1 MLVGGERSS
10 DMPML
15 VGGERSPDTP
25 MLVGGE
31 RSSDTPML
39 VSDCSGLVLV
49 VTIKIIKID

>member
-1 MLVGGERSS
+1 
-10 DMPML
+10 MPML

-39 VSDCSGLVLV
+39 VSDCGGLVLV